1 MCAHGCVG
9 TGVLASVCHEQ
20 WKVLGGEESGV
31 HQLVMKYGV
40 KELMEAGLN
49 LGVARCRQDWAMEL
63 SLHGVGRSSDGLA
76 EATDWGGYG
85 GEEGVGFLKARKE
98 YVMRAY
104 AGEEVCRGT
113 GDVLVVAT
121 DGSGGARVGM
131 GVVVV
136 KVDEVNDLG
145 GAVVDRGH
153 MHIMWSKSERLPSRY
168 GTGVVN
174 NQHAEDF
181 GGVVGLMAC
190 MASGAVMLIVDNL
203 QTVEDIVGAGR
214 GDVCTRRDAMRHR
227 CGQAREMIRSCV
239 AYY

>member
-1 MCAHGCVG
+1 M
-9 TGVLASVCHEQ
+9 LASVCREQ
-20 WKVLGGEESGV
+20 WGLLGGKESGV
-31 HQLVMKYGV
+31 HRLVVKHGV
-40 KELMEAGLN
+40 KDLMEAGLSVG
-49 LGVARCRQDWAMEL
+49 LARCRQDWAMEL
-63 SLHGVGRSSDGLA
+63 SLHGVQWSSNGSA
-76 EATDWGGYG
+76 EATEWGGYG
-85 GEEGVGFLKARKE
+85 SEEGVGFPEARNE
-98 YVMRAY
+98 YVMCAY
-104 AGEEVCRGT
+104 AGEGACRGT
-113 GDVLVVAT
+113 EDVLVVAT

-136 KVDEVNDLG
+136 KADEVNDLG
-145 GAVVDRGH
+145 GAVFDRGH

>member
-1 MCAHGCVG
+1 MG
-9 TGVLASVCHEQ
+9 TGVLASLCREQ

-40 KELMEAGLN
+40 KDLMEAGLSVG
-49 LGVARCRQDWAMEL
+49 LARCRQDWAMEL
-63 SLHGVGRSSDGLA
+63 SLHGVQWSSNGSA
-76 EATDWGGYG
+76 EATEWGGYG
-85 GEEGVGFLKARKE
+85 SEEGVGFPEARKE

-104 AGEEVCRGT
+104 AGEGACRGT
-113 GDVLVVAT
+113 EDLLVVAT

-136 KVDEVNDLG
+136 KVDEVSDLG
-145 GAVVDRGH
+145 RAVVDKDH
-153 MHIMWSKSERLPSRY
+153 MHIVWSKSARLPSRF
-168 GTGVVN
+168 GTGVVS

-181 GGVVGLMAC
+181 GGAAGLRAC

-203 QTVEDIVGAGR
+203 QTVKDIVGAGR
-214 GDVCTRRDAMRHR
+214 GDVCSRREAMRHR